1 MPILPPEPDCYP
13 PDLWADGTFISGDG
27 KHAWWCLHTKPRQ
40 EKAIAREL
48 RKAGIAYYLPQ
59 AKKAG
64 RTPKGRR
71 TESVVPLFAGYMFVR
86 GKHEDRQVALRGNR
100 VVAILEVPDQAL
112 LEHDLRQINT
122 MINSGLIVTE
132 TTTVPVGTTVRV
144 ASGPLTG
151 VIGKVIKRANGD
163 QFVAVVQFLGRG
175 ATVLLQDWQVER
187 VSQ

>member
-13 PDLWADGTFISGDG
+13 PDLWENGAPLPDDAT
-27 KHAWWCLHTKPRQ
+27 HTWWCLHTKPRQ

-48 RKAGIAYYLPQ
+48 RKAGVAYFLPQ
-59 AKKAG
+59 AKKSG
-64 RTPKGRR
+64 HTPKGRR
-71 TESVVPLFAGYMFVR
+71 IESVVPLFAGYMFVR
-86 GKHEDRQVALRGNR
+86 GKQEDRQVALRGNR
-100 VVAILEVPDQAL
+100 IVAILEVADQTL

-132 TTTVPVGTTVRV
+132 ETTVPVGTTVRV

-151 VIGKVIKRANGD
+151 VVGKVIKRANGD